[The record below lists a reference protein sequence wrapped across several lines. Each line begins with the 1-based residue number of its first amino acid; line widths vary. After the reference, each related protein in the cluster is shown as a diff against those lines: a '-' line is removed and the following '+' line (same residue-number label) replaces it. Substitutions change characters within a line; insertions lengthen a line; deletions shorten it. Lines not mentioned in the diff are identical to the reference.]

1 MIESSPHDV
10 LALLKE
16 QTPDAKNPSLTQRQ
30 NYSDFLKEMQVDTLI
45 PGDYLVERVALP
57 DGVTGNWI
65 SLPEILADR
74 VILFFHS
81 GGFTLGSTEDHLG
94 LCIRLARATRARVF
108 SIDYRLSPEH
118 PYPAPVEDAV
128 NAFRYLNSKGIPPH
142 RIMPVGISVGGNLVL
157 SLLLSLRENQTPLP
171 TAAVCMSPIVDFD
184 FPGESVRKNEG
195 LDWLSPARLQTLR
208 TVYLTGRDPSDPLA
222 SPVHARL
229 AGLPRLYIQM
239 GTHELLLSDIGKF
252 VDRARWAGVPV
263 QADLWEGMFHCWQ
276 IFADDMPEAQ
286 EAIGHIGAFAQDML
300 AR

>member
-1 MIESSPHDV
+1 MIQSSTHEI

-30 NYSDFLKEMQVDTLI
+30 NFSDFYKEMQVDSVV
-45 PGDYLVERVALP
+45 PGEYQVERVSLP
-57 DGVTGNWI
+57 DGVTGTWI
-65 SLPEILADR
+65 LLPEILADK

-118 PYPAPVEDAV
+118 PFPAPAEDAM
-128 NAFRYLNSKGIPPH
+128 NAFRYLTGKGIPPH
-142 RIMPVGISVGGNLVL
+142 RILPIGISNGGNLVL
-157 SLLLSLRENQTPLP
+157 ALLLSLREKKVPLP
-171 TAAVCMSPIVDFD
+171 MAAVCMSPIVDFA
-184 FPGESVRKNEG
+184 FPGESVQKNDG
-195 LDWLSPARLQTLR
+195 LDWLNAARLQTIR

-222 SPVHARL
+222 SPVNARL
-229 AGLPRLYIQM
+229 AGLPRLYIQV

-252 VDRARWAGVPV
+252 VDKARWAGVPV

-276 IFADDMPEAQ
+276 LFADDLPEAQ
-286 EAIGHIGAFAQDML
+286 DAINHIGTFVQDML